1 MTSTSLT
8 PESTAV
14 PNSTTTRPPPPSTTS
29 RKKALTKSHFLSGG
43 ASGILSAVLLQPA
56 DLLKT
61 RIQQAPPS
69 GSATATLIAT
79 VRTIIRSDTPIR
91 SLWRGTVPSAL
102 RTGVGS
108 AIYFSALNTV
118 RTSVAKSRLLPGGD
132 ATAGAL
138 KTGSSALPVLSP
150 LGNLLTGA
158 GTRAAVG
165 YVVMPITI
173 IKVRYE
179 SSMYKYTSMLQAVK
193 DILRVEGFRGFFSGW
208 GATAIRDAPYAGLYI
223 LFYEQSKK
231 SLSILYSTGRKM
243 DNSVAAM
250 INTVSGAGAGA
261 LATAIT
267 NPFDALKTRI
277 QVDPGRYRNLWQAA
291 KMVVTEESGRMRGR
305 ALFDGLGLRIAR
317 KAVSSAVVWT
327 IYEGLVR

>member
-14 PNSTTTRPPPPSTTS
+14 PNSTTTRPPPSTTS

-118 RTSVAKSRLLPGGD
+118 RTSVAKSRLLPGD
-132 ATAGAL
+132 ANAL

-291 KMVVTEESGRMRGR
+291 KLVVTEESGRMRGR